1 MEHPAGDTHA
11 HGAAGRG
18 RKGPKTPKDA
28 EERIAELKLKAEKAK
43 KKIDA
48 GLEAAE
54 GTVKTLVS
62 KHKERARIR
71 EDARVAKEAVR
82 PGGRTPSVYDVDLKH
97 AHEHIGAAIREA
109 KAKHDDLGIAIDQ
122 GHSAKD
128 LVEKSK
134 NLQASFDT
142 KLKEARRTIK
152 AGDKKKAAV
161 EAAVEAATKETPAL
175 VREGTGRERSPRDRA
190 DRSAYKS
197 SSRAKSRPRGS
208 SRGDDFLTD

>member
-28 EERIAELKLKAEKAK
+28 EERIAELKQRADKAK

-54 GTVKTLVS
+54 GTVKKLVS
-62 KHKERARIR
+62 KQEERAQRR

-82 PGGRTPSVYDVDLKH
+82 PGGRTRSVYDVDLQR
-97 AHEHIGAAIREA
+97 AHDQIGAAIREA
-109 KAKHDDLGIAIDQ
+109 KAKHDELGVAIDQ
-122 GHSAKD
+122 GHSAKE
-128 LVEKSK
+128 LVEKGK
-134 NLQASFDT
+134 KLQASFDT
-142 KLKEARRTIK
+142 KLKEAQRTIK
-152 AGDKKKAAV
+152 AGDKKKAAA
-161 EAAVEAATKETPAL
+161 EAATYAATKETPAL

-208 SRGDDFLTD
+208 SRGDDFLTA